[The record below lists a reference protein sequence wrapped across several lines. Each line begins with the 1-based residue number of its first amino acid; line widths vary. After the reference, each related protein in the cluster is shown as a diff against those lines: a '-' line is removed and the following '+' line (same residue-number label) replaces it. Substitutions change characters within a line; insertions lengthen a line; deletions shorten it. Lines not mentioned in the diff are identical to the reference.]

1 MVMDRETSAQDK
13 CAALLEEVLLNNITP
28 YKEYVG
34 RVWLCCLPAR
44 LDDTPG
50 MCLHPWALSIARKAN
65 AHDPVRVETSNY
77 LLASCHCSL
86 SLHNPIT

>member
-50 MCLHPWALSIARKAN
+50 TCLDSWALSIARKAN
-65 AHDPVRVETSNY
+65 AHDPVLVETSNY